1 MEYKGKKLKL
11 HIWDTSGAERFRNIN
26 ANYYQSANGFLLLY
40 KITDRNSFG
49 SIDSWLNQIEKNS
62 NINKCKILVG
72 TNCDLGNERKVT
84 TQEGKD
90 YATSKGMK
98 FIDVSARQNIN
109 VNEAFQILIEDI
121 INSNPNTNEVE
132 DEKFQNSVPNVK
144 KDDKCNIC

>member
-11 HIWDTSGAERFRNIN
+11 HIWDTLGAERFRNIN

-40 KITDRNSFG
+40 KITDRNSFW

-72 TNCDLGNERKVT
+72 TDCDLENERKVT

-98 FIDVSARQNIN
+98 FIEVQLDK
-109 VNEAFQILIEDI
+109 ILMLM
-121 INSNPNTNEVE
+121 
-132 DEKFQNSVPNVK
+132 KLFK
-144 KDDKCNIC
+144 Y